1 MDLSLNLKAVI
12 SQRLVK
18 SKDGKR
24 VPAVEI
30 MLLTTFVAELIQKG
44 DIHAVKEAMEQGN
57 ERGMQTFDQALYK
70 LYKDGLITLEEALAN
85 ADSRNNLSLKIRLS
99 ESGSVG
105 GGSGAM
111 SISDEEFF

>member
-1 MDLSLNLKAVI
+1 
-12 SQRLVK
+12 
-18 SKDGKR
+18 

-70 LYKDGLITLEEALAN
+70 LYKDGKVTLEEALAN

-99 ESGSVG
+99 ESGNVE

-111 SISDEEFF
+111 AISDEEFF